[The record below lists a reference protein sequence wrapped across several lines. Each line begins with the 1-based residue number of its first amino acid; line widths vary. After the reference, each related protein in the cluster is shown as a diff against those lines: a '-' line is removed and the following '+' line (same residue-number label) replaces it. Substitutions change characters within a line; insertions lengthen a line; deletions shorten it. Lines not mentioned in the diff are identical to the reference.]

1 MPKISLSLSP
11 ESVESAIQQ
20 VKAYQR
26 EIDKKLEQVCNIVG
40 QRLKE
45 LASAGFN
52 GAGYDDVLHEGMKV
66 PDVMVEYR
74 NTSDR
79 SGNNITVVFA
89 IGEEAVFA
97 EFGAGVYYNPN
108 GSPNPLKPAGVVPIG
123 TYGKGYGS
131 RKIWGYYK
139 DGELKLTHGTPASMP
154 MYLALQEI
162 IPQIPQIVREVF
174 SR

>member
-1 MPKISLSLSP
+1 MPKISLSLSS

-26 EIDKKLEQVCNIVG
+26 EIDKKLEQVCDIVG

-45 LASAGFN
+45 LVSTGFN

-66 PDVMVEYR
+66 PDVSVTVKSE
-74 NTSDR
+74 
-79 SGNNITVVFA
+79 GGITLVIA
-89 IGEEAVFA
+89 DGPEAVFA

-174 SR
+174 SQ